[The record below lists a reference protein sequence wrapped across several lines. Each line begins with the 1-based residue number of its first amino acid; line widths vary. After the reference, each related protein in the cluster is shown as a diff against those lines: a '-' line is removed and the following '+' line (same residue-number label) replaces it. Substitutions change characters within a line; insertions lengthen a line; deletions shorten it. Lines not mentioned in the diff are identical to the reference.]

1 MRCPARIP
9 SEISRLKSLNEYGLG
24 PDTPLPSLDPIAKIA
39 AQMFN
44 VPVAGFNMIGDD
56 RVFVVSSVGLG
67 DYDPDRSI
75 SFCAHVITQDNVMVV
90 PDASQ
95 DERFHD
101 NPLVTGDTHL
111 RFYAGVPLISPSG
124 HALGAL
130 FLIDTEAR
138 RELSNDE
145 SQQLK
150 ELASMAADKLELRR
164 LETAGKRGSMTFEH
178 IAVASPNAIV
188 CFDHF
193 RRIRACNPAGYAM
206 FGYAPGELIGQ
217 PVDQLMP
224 ERERGRFNACI
235 DPVIAQGATMSG
247 SVRAV
252 MGVRRDGTEFPIEF
266 APSCWMEE
274 GELVF
279 GAVLLDIS
287 ERVRHEAEL
296 DRLANYDHL
305 TGLPNR
311 HVLKRRLD
319 AHIERRQACALVT
332 LGLDGFKDVNDTLGR
347 QAGDTILRLVADRL
361 EKVVASDDLV
371 ARMDG
376 DAFALFL
383 PLIDDVFATRVLAD
397 RCQQVVAMPYAF
409 DGREVQLTAG
419 CGIALYP
426 SHCEDADELISNA
439 DLALTQAKTEGR
451 GRSSI
456 FVPALRMAA
465 VARRLYENELHRAL
479 ANHEFELYYQPQIRF
494 SDEKLVGAEAL
505 IRWRHP
511 ERGILAPA
519 AFLPALETS
528 AVAADVGDWVLNT
541 ACAQAAAWR
550 KTDAPA
556 FRIGVNLF
564 AAQFRAG
571 DLFLKTLQALER
583 HQLPAHALEL
593 EITENIV
600 LDREDLVLDTLRRIR
615 KLGVGIAFDDFG
627 TGYASLSLLKHFPI
641 TRIKIDQT
649 FVKGMMDTA
658 KDNAIIDAICA
669 LATGCGLEIIAEGV
683 ETRAHVAWLMRKPCD
698 EGQGYH
704 YGKPMPA
711 EQFSHL
717 FAESSQDASRPAS
730 QR

>member
-9 SEISRLKSLNEYGLG
+9 NETPRLKSLNEYGLG
-24 PDTPLPSLDPIAKIA
+24 PETPLPSLDPIAKIA
-39 AQMFN
+39 ARMFN

-67 DYDPDRSI
+67 DYDPERSI
-75 SFCAHVITQDNVMVV
+75 SFCAHVITQDDVMVV

-111 RFYAGVPLISPSG
+111 RFYAGVPLVSPSG

-138 RELSNDE
+138 RNLSDDE

-150 ELASMAADKLELRR
+150 ELCSLAADKLELRR
-164 LETAGKRGSMTFEH
+164 LEMAGKRGSMTFEH

-188 CFDHF
+188 CFDHNKH
-193 RRIRACNPAGYAM
+193 IQACNPAGYAM

-217 PVDQLMP
+217 SVNRLMP
-224 ERERGRFNACI
+224 ERERAQFNACI
-235 DPVIAQGATMSG
+235 DPVITHGAAMSG
-247 SVRAV
+247 GVRAI
-252 MGVRRDGTEFPIEF
+252 MGLRSNGTEFPIEF
-266 APSCWMEE
+266 APSCWIEA
-274 GELVF
+274 GEVVF
-279 GAVLLDIS
+279 GAVLLDVS

-296 DRLANYDHL
+296 DRLANFDYL

-311 HVLKRRLD
+311 NVLKRRLD
-319 AHIERRQACALVT
+319 EHIGRGQACALVT
-332 LGLDGFKDVNDTLGR
+332 LGLDGFKDLNDTLGR
-347 QAGDTILRLVADRL
+347 QSGDAILRLAGARL
-361 EKVVASDDLV
+361 QEIVTADDLV

-376 DAFALFL
+376 DTFTLFL
-383 PLIDDVFATRVLAD
+383 PSINDVLAARTLAD
-397 RCQQVVAMPYAF
+397 RCQQSLAKPYHIE
-409 DGREVQLTAG
+409 GRDVQLTAG

-426 SHCEDADELISNA
+426 SHCKDADELIGNA
-439 DLALTQAKTEGR
+439 DLALTQAKAEGR

-465 VARRLYENELHRAL
+465 VARRMYESELHRAL

-511 ERGILAPA
+511 ERGLLAPA

-528 AVAADVGDWVLNT
+528 AIAADLGDWVLNT
-541 ACAQAAAWR
+541 ACAQAAVWR
-550 KTDAPA
+550 ETSAPG

-571 DLFLKTLQALER
+571 DLFVKTLQALER
-583 HQLPAHALEL
+583 HHLPAHALEL

-600 LDREDLVLDTLRRIR
+600 LDREDMVLDTLRRIR
-615 KLGVGIAFDDFG
+615 QLGVGIAFDDFG

-711 EQFSHL
+711 EQFSSL
-717 FAESSQDASRPAS
+717 FAGATHGSAHPAS
-730 QR
+730 HR